1 MKLSAK
7 SRYGL
12 RAMFELAGNFGKGPI
27 SLKTIA
33 ARQQVSEQF
42 LDQLFLRFRKAG
54 IAKSIR
60 GAQGGYE
67 LAREPAA
74 ITVGDIL
81 RAVDGPMA
89 LVACLD
95 ESGGGEC
102 GKQGACITRIIWQK
116 VQESISGALDSMTL
130 QGMLDEYAKMG
141 EANIICS
148 Q

>member
-12 RAMFELAGNFGKGPI
+12 RAMFELAMNFGKGPL

-33 ARQQVSEQF
+33 TRQQVSDQF
-42 LDQLFLRFRKAG
+42 LDQLFIQFRKAG
-54 IAKSIR
+54 LAKSIR

-67 LAREPAA
+67 LAKHPSD
-74 ITVGDIL
+74 ITVGNII
-81 RAVDGPMA
+81 RALDGPMA

-95 ESGGGEC
+95 ESGAGEC

-116 VQESISGALDSMTL
+116 VQESMSCCLDSMTL